1 MLNGITIGQ
10 YFPGNSVF
18 HRLDPRIKLVLTFG
32 YIIAVFI
39 PRNWVG
45 LGLAVAT
52 LVVCMLLSRL
62 PFKLFAKG
70 LRPIT

>member
-52 LVVCMLLSRL
+52 LVVCML
-62 PFKLFAKG
+62 
-70 LRPIT
+70 